1 MSSSHDVTT
10 ASVDGTTASVDGA
23 TASVESIDIDAS
35 LESPDRSAEL
45 LRYHY
50 RLGHLPFNKLKL
62 LAKLGEI
69 PQDVR
74 DAYLVR

>member
-10 ASVDGTTASVDGA
+10 ASVDGTTASVDGT

-45 LRYHY
+45 VRYHY

-74 DAYLVR
+74 DAYLV